1 MTNATV
7 GTVTE
12 APQGKVV
19 HVKFKD
25 GEFGIHHRPGRADPG
40 ACSWR
45 QEFAEVGCRGVPRR
59 PEGRGR
65 QRDGE
70 FHVRR
75 EGRHQAADV
84 TGVRDG
90 SRMPWGRHQAD
101 DRYRRFPVVIGYSG
115 ERPFTEPI
123 AATRL
128 GSGNRPSCPHWHSR
142 PLWRTRQ
149 GARQR
154 HPRPGEEQNPL
165 SCKYGPLSAVRAEGY
180 TQFLGSIR
188 PATGSSEPGPT

>member
-25 GEFGIHHRPGRADPG
+25 GESEYSIGSDVPILAPVPGDKSLLKPG
-40 ACSWR
+40 AAV
-45 QEFAEVGCRGVPRR
+45 FPRR

-84 TGVRDG
+84 TEVRDG
-90 SRMPWGRHQAD
+90 SRMPWDVIR
-101 DRYRRFPVVIGYSG
+101 PMTVIG
-115 ERPFTEPI
+115 
-123 AATRL
+123 A
-128 GSGNRPSCPHWHSR
+128 SR
-142 PLWRTRQ
+142 PLRPTPAIVSFLNPQMVYRGGLTSSRQ
-149 GARQR
+149 
-154 HPRPGEEQNPL
+154 
-165 SCKYGPLSAVRAEGY
+165 S
-180 TQFLGSIR
+180 
-188 PATGSSEPGPT
+188 